1 MKKYAKY
8 CITERGRGYE
18 RMVNKTHKIRR
29 IIDCTMAILFVML
42 TILVTD
48 MRSIW
53 GANIALPAALMLTV
67 CAILHFIWAFAPD
80 RQQDKQYT
88 LREWT
93 PPSTVPTELI
103 LLGEDGTKAA
113 SWNIYGK
120 NGIVIGRD
128 IGENR
133 VTINLDHVA
142 YASMIDIEHAVL
154 NYSGDCWYIEDVSQ
168 KNGISIEKADGRKYK
183 LAYGKPCRLERGD
196 IIHIALTRLQ
206 II

>member
-1 MKKYAKY
+1 
-8 CITERGRGYE
+8 
-18 RMVNKTHKIRR
+18 MVNKRRKIRK

-42 TILVTD
+42 AVLVVD
-48 MRSIW
+48 MRKIW
-53 GANIALPAALMLTV
+53 GANVALPAAVMLAV

-88 LREWT
+88 SREWT
-93 PPSTVPTELI
+93 PPGTIPTELI
-103 LLGEDGTKAA
+103 LLGEEGTKAA

-128 IGENR
+128 IGENQ
-133 VTINLDHVA
+133 VTVNLDHVT

-168 KNGISIEKADGRKYK
+168 KNGVSIEKADGRKYK